1 MADSSEA
8 PRSVDVGQAA
18 GSQRQHVAV
27 ALSGGG
33 HRAGL
38 FGLGALLY
46 LVDVGKG
53 PEIAAV
59 SSISGGSLSNGFV
72 GATCDLTRVE
82 PTAFWR
88 EVKPLAQKLGTGG
101 TVWASP
107 LTFAYLVNGV
117 AIVAAA
123 VVFTIVLTATWSC
136 SCGPPPRCCWDGS
149 PSSGAALPRL
159 RSTER
164 CFVGADSPTC
174 TTPLTT

>member
-1 MADSSEA
+1 MADSSQR
-8 PRSVDVGQAA
+8 PRSVDIGQTG
-18 GSQRQHVAV
+18 GSQRQHVAI

-59 SSISGGSLSNGFV
+59 SSISGGSLANGFV
-72 GATCDLTRVE
+72 GATCEDTRVE
-82 PTAFWR
+82 PMAFWR
-88 EVKPLAQKLGTGG
+88 QVKPLTQKLGTGG

-107 LTFAYLVNGV
+107 LTFAYLASGV
-117 AIVAAA
+117 TVIAVA
-123 VVFTIVLTATWSC
+123 VVFTIVLTATWSWLVWAAAAVLL
-136 SCGPPPRCCWDGS
+136 GWLA
-149 PSSGAALPRL
+149 SSGAALPRL
-159 RSTER
+159 RSTLR
-164 CFVGADSPTC
+164 CFAGVDSPTC